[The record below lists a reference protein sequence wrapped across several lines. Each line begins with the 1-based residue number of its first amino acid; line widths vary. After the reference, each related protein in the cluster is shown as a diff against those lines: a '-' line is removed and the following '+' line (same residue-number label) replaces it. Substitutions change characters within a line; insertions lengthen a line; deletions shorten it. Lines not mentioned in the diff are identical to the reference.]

1 MPPDPQLS
9 KPLQIKNFKALFSR
23 LNPGI
28 GVDVIDWEKVVVE
41 GEYSMENLENLAEEY
56 PQYRWT
62 EDEKELAA
70 LKQRELEEH
79 REELDYM
86 LHSLPEEMQPDYKK
100 LFDEHLFLIDYKLTK
115 GIDLTK
121 ERRKTKELLKQLEEA
136 KREARRAGREEPTPE
151 EVKRHVEAPPLPRP
165 PAWTSRLE
173 RKLEDV
179 FKAAFTREGMRATP
193 FMSEYRIELV
203 DITMLPTEDAMV
215 AAVEAFA
222 REIILR
228 EQARKVKPPP
238 VEKWLRPPPEAPPP
252 FISEE
257 EEPGIPYE
265 APYVEFPV
273 AAEKGFYPSR
283 RLTSTELR
291 DVEEAFYSA
300 VLGCG
305 KFPDRYTREFNDWI
319 GEELFNSW
327 SHVKNNFETL
337 VKMICTGVTY
347 AKPPRALPYEELFPL
362 IQWQVSLKTER
373 PEDWMIPWSL
383 KPPKHETIEDV
394 IAELEKLGKPGIRRK
409 DVVEAVKQGWK
420 DKASS
425 FIHIGKEYLET
436 LIGESLQ

>member
-151 EVKRHVEAPPLPRP
+151 EVKRHVEAPPPPRP

-193 FMSEYRIELV
+193 FMSEYRVELET
-203 DITMLPTEDAMV
+203 IKTLPTEDDMV

-222 REIILR
+222 QEIVLR
-228 EQARKVKPPP
+228 EQARKVKPPTLREPRLPPPPPVTPGVPWEERDIEPYEGMAVPQYPPRPMSEMPFPRLPASLEMVLITDRFLYDLMACGIYRPELFLPDLKENFEEVLFKSWGDMRKAYDLLVESICKGLEVRYP
-238 VEKWLRPPPEAPPP
+238 VER
-252 FISEE
+252 
-257 EEPGIPYE
+257 
-265 APYVEFPV
+265 
-273 AAEKGFYPSR
+273 
-283 RLTSTELR
+283 
-291 DVEEAFYSA
+291 
-300 VLGCG
+300 
-305 KFPDRYTREFNDWI
+305 
-319 GEELFNSW
+319 
-327 SHVKNNFETL
+327 
-337 VKMICTGVTY
+337 
-347 AKPPRALPYEELFPL
+347 RALPYE
-362 IQWQVSLKTER
+362 S
-373 PEDWMIPWSL
+373 
-383 KPPKHETIEDV
+383 IEDGVYWLVSQKRFESAEEIAAELHELGTPATAEEVRTFIRKGYEQRVPNFV
-394 IAELEKLGKPGIRRK
+394 IVTRDYLEKL
-409 DVVEAVKQGWK
+409 
-420 DKASS
+420 
-425 FIHIGKEYLET
+425 L
-436 LIGESLQ
+436 GEPLQ

>member
-222 REIILR
+222 REIVLR
-228 EQARKVKPPP
+228 EQARKVKPPTVREP
-238 VEKWLRPPPEAPPP
+238 RLPPAAPTAPPGAPWEERDIEPYAEMAVPEYPPRPMSEMP
-252 FISEE
+252 F
-257 EEPGIPYE
+257 PRLPAGI
-265 APYVEFPV
+265 
-273 AAEKGFYPSR
+273 
-283 RLTSTELR
+283 ELDLIEDR
-291 DVEEAFYSA
+291 FLYDLMICGIYS
-300 VLGCG
+300 
-305 KFPDRYTREFNDWI
+305 P
-319 GEELFNSW
+319 ELFLPQFRKNFAEVLFKSW
-327 SHVKNNFETL
+327 DDMRKAYDLL
-337 VKMICTGVTY
+337 VESICKGLEVRY
-347 AKPPRALPYEELFPL
+347 PAERRALPYESIEEGVYWL
-362 IQWQVSLKTER
+362 VSQKRFQSAE
-373 PEDWMIPWSL
+373 EIA
-383 KPPKHETIEDV
+383 
-394 IAELEKLGKPGIRRK
+394 AELHELGTPATAEEVRIFIRKGYEQRVPNFVIVTR
-409 DVVEAVKQGWK
+409 D
-420 DKASS
+420 
-425 FIHIGKEYLET
+425 YLEQ
-436 LIGESLQ
+436 LLGEPLQ